1 MGMKALVI
9 LGVSSLNVSDAVTCE
24 DSSLFCLQQ
33 ARQERMLT
41 PLSTEQAMD
50 ARYTTTLDVIVLKF
64 SC

>member
-9 LGVSSLNVSDAVTCE
+9 LGVSSLNVSDDVTCK

-50 ARYTTTLDVIVLKF
+50 AR
-64 SC
+64 